1 MGLSGKTKVYGV
13 IGDPIEHTLSPIMH
27 NAAFKS
33 LGLDFVFVAFRV
45 EKAELKNAI
54 GGMRSLGILGLN
66 VTMPHKG
73 AVMKYLDRIDPAA
86 AFIGAVNTIRND
98 AGELVGFN
106 TDGVGA
112 LKALKENGVNL
123 SGKKL
128 LLLGAG
134 GAARAIAF
142 YVARE
147 AEELVILNR
156 TAEKARRL
164 AGSLLKKFGK
174 RVVADSLSKSPLRKN
189 LRDSDVLINAT
200 SVGMHPNTSQNLVS
214 PEWLKPELCVMDIVY
229 NPVKTRLVKN
239 AEAVGAKVIGGIEM
253 LIHQGAESFE
263 VWTGCPAPLK
273 VMREALLDQLSGG
286 ETSLHGKS

>member
-1 MGLSGKTKVYGV
+1 MELSGKTKICGV

-33 LGLDFVFVAFRV
+33 LRLDFVFVAFRV

-54 GGMRSLGILGLN
+54 SGMRSLDIFGLN

-112 LKALKENGVNL
+112 LKTLKENGVDL
-123 SGKKL
+123 SERKL
-128 LLLGAG
+128 LLFGAG

-142 YVARE
+142 YIAKE
-147 AEELVILNR
+147 AGELVILNR
-156 TAEKARRL
+156 TPEKARRL
-164 AGSLLKKFGK
+164 AGSLQKKFGK
-174 RVVADSLSKSPLRKN
+174 RVVGDSLSKSSIRQN
-189 LRDSDVLINAT
+189 LQDSDVLINAT
-200 SVGMHPNTSQNLVS
+200 SVGMYPNVNQNLVS
-214 PEWLKPELCVMDIVY
+214 SEWLKPDLCVMDIVY
-229 NPVKTRLVKN
+229 DPVETRLVKN
-239 AEAVGAKVIGGIEM
+239 AKAVGARVIGGIEM

-263 VWTGCPAPLK
+263 VWTGLSAPLK
-273 VMREALLDQLSGG
+273 VMREALLDKLSGG
-286 ETSLHGKS
+286 ETSLNGKS